1 MSNFYES
8 KINNS
13 FNFIKIKSINNQIIF
28 PKENIKDSLSS
39 GSIKRSFIKSKF
51 NDYNSVIDNN
61 FKYSSYILNNDLSNS
76 FSLKHFNNSKIL
88 NETNCQQNT
97 PNTKYINLKDLFS
110 CSRKSISQNYLSE
123 NSISMNQT
131 KQAKINNFIN
141 PKNILLKKKKIGKIR
156 DKFSFVNILR
166 YNDYRKFE
174 KLNKEKAFKK
184 NIYNSEESYKLD
196 ISENTKNDFLQQK
209 CGLYLYK
216 DKYINEYSSLLKRY
230 DLKKFINEMK
240 KKKSKKDVFSYFNKL
255 KSKLL
260 EENNLMRKKVKSSYS
275 TLEIKKK
282 NIFNNLNIDTPKE
295 FRKLFFSF
303 NKKRA
308 EKEKIKTNLYI
319 NESKNPKSSKLTN
332 FKNNTNR
339 NIINEKNI
347 ANLAIREIDKQ
358 FHDLLVF
365 NLPELD
371 DKIYIRKI
379 LYDVFI
385 EFKNM
390 LVLSMMRNKNIN
402 IDEKS
407 IDFESFYNC
416 NTKINQQGHILAKKL
431 FKVFNNKTNNKVLS
445 FENYINGMIK
455 LKNSSKE
462 NKINFFF
469 EMLDEKSKGYMSYD
483 DIYKFGIICLQKI
496 TLNIENYEDF
506 IKAKNEKNN
515 RNIQIVE
522 NLVDYFTRMI
532 FKLVNIDIK
541 KNIPL
546 KLLKKMIIQGGEQA
560 DYIEFLFGSGK
571 F

>member
-1 MSNFYES
+1 
-8 KINNS
+8 
-13 FNFIKIKSINNQIIF
+13 
-28 PKENIKDSLSS
+28 
-39 GSIKRSFIKSKF
+39 
-51 NDYNSVIDNN
+51 
-61 FKYSSYILNNDLSNS
+61 
-76 FSLKHFNNSKIL
+76 
-88 NETNCQQNT
+88 
-97 PNTKYINLKDLFS
+97 
-110 CSRKSISQNYLSE
+110 
-123 NSISMNQT
+123 
-131 KQAKINNFIN
+131 
-141 PKNILLKKKKIGKIR
+141 
-156 DKFSFVNILR
+156 
-166 YNDYRKFE
+166 
-174 KLNKEKAFKK
+174 
-184 NIYNSEESYKLD
+184 
-196 ISENTKNDFLQQK
+196 
-209 CGLYLYK
+209 
-216 DKYINEYSSLLKRY
+216 
-230 DLKKFINEMK
+230 MK
-240 KKKSKKDVFSYFNKL
+240 KKKTKKDVFSYFNKL

-260 EENNLMRKKVKSSYS
+260 EDNNLMRKKVKSSYS

-339 NIINEKNI
+339 TIINEKNI

-522 NLVDYFTRMI
+522 NLADYFTRMI

>member
-28 PKENIKDSLSS
+28 PKENIKDNLSS
-39 GSIKRSFIKSKF
+39 CSIKRSFIKTKF

-61 FKYSSYILNNDLSNS
+61 IKYSSYIFNNDLSNS

-141 PKNILLKKKKIGKIR
+141 PKNILLKKKKFGKIR

-522 NLVDYFTRMI
+522 NLADYFTRMI

>member
-28 PKENIKDSLSS
+28 PKENIKNSLSS
-39 GSIKRSFIKSKF
+39 GSIKRSFIKTKF

-97 PNTKYINLKDLFS
+97 PNTRYINLKDLFS

-141 PKNILLKKKKIGKIR
+141 PKNILLKKKKFGKIR

-174 KLNKEKAFKK
+174 RLNKEKAFKN

-230 DLKKFINEMK
+230 DLKKFNEMK

-522 NLVDYFTRMI
+522 NLADYFTRMI